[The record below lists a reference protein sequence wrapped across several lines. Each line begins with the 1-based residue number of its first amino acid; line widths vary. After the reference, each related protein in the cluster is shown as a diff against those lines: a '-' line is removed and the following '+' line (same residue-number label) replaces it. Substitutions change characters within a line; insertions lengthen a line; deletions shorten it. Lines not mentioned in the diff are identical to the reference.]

1 MAFSFLMGLD
11 GYQAL
16 LRRGWSD
23 LALQTEEAERHQ
35 VDLLDLRIRPQ
46 RGHQRPGAE
55 RAGGQ
60 GLGDA
65 TLYINRIPCRGP
77 RGCAAMLPRM
87 LPEGASLR
95 VIGPGG
101 YDQTFLGLPD

>member
-1 MAFSFLMGLD
+1 V
-11 GYQAL
+11 
-16 LRRGWSD
+16 
-23 LALQTEEAERHQ
+23 EAHTAAIMKE
-35 VDLLDLRIRPQ
+35 
-46 RGHQRPGAE
+46 
-55 RAGGQ
+55 Q

-65 TLYINRIPCRGP
+65 TLYINRIPCPGP